1 MSQEGVVHRVSTIE
15 TVEKNDHQISL
26 RKASFKDHTDNISKA
41 SFGNLANK
49 VQKQTMFSSTDL

>member
-1 MSQEGVVHRVSTIE
+1 MSQEGVVYRVSTIE

-26 RKASFKDHTDNISKA
+26 RKPSFRDHTDNISKA

-49 VQKQTMFSSTDL
+49 VQK